1 MKRADAGKLLAVAAL
16 AAACTSPNT
25 GPVPASPTH
34 TAPSPATAA
43 GSPSAIASPT
53 PTPSPLVIVRSADG
67 YSISVEDLTDPSHPK
82 TVDSFP
88 VGTRVARFISATE
101 IGYTVNSKPDSPTE
115 GETDIYR
122 LKLPSGQPVRVATV
136 QGDVVALAWNPDGS
150 SMAFIAYTGAS
161 GENHRLWLT
170 SRDSEP
176 RTITPLIPVNARE
189 FVSTDQIAVAF
200 SPDGQYL
207 LMVDTT
213 VRPASSEPTTATLQ
227 VRQVADGRFLW
238 APASALR
245 GDLRT
250 SMAVWSRTTDRL
262 YFQDPDPVAGQN
274 GIHIWEPFDKVFLLT
289 GLNGWTSPS
298 VSSTDRFVA
307 YEFDAEDGRP
317 QIAVRDL
324 TSDAV
329 RRLTPTFGRPL
340 MLSDSR
346 ILERHFVRQ
355 IAGAP
360 GPGYLP
366 DRYYVLDLATN
377 QEVALPSDFQPLD
390 FWLG

>member
-1 MKRADAGKLLAVAAL
+1 M
-16 AAACTSPNT
+16 
-25 GPVPASPTH
+25 
-34 TAPSPATAA
+34 
-43 GSPSAIASPT
+43 
-53 PTPSPLVIVRSADG
+53 
-67 YSISVEDLTDPSHPK
+67 

-88 VGTRVARFISATE
+88 VGTRVARFLSATE

-122 LKLPSGQPVRVATV
+122 LKVRSGQPVRVATV
-136 QGDVVALAWNPDGS
+136 QGDVVALAWSPDGS
-150 SMAFIAYTGAS
+150 SMAFIAYTSAS

-170 SRDSEP
+170 SRDSAP

-250 SMAVWSRTTDRL
+250 SMAVWSRTSDRL

-274 GIHIWEPFDKVFLLT
+274 GIHIWEPFDKVSLLT
-289 GLNGWTSPS
+289 GLTGWTAPSISPD
-298 VSSTDRFVA
+298 DRFVA
-307 YEFDAEDGRP
+307 YEVDGSDGKP
-317 QIAVRDL
+317 HVAVRNL
-324 TSDAV
+324 TSGVV
-329 RRLTPTFGRPL
+329 RSLTPVFGRPVL
-340 MLSDSR
+340 LSDDR
-346 ILERHFVRQ
+346 MLERHFVQQ

-360 GPGYLP
+360 GPAYIA
-366 DRYYVLDLATN
+366 DRYYVLDLATSR
-377 QEVALPSDFQPLD
+377 EVALPSDFQALD